1 METPNMVPQLFVAW
15 KREYGDSVGGGGG
28 GGGGGHSNNL
38 HSNNDDAEML
48 SAWVHICRVK
58 MKSRIK
64 MMSTYLWG

>member
-15 KREYGDSVGGGGG
+15 NSNCMYGDSV
-28 GGGGGHSNNL
+28 GGGGHSNNL

-58 MKSRIK
+58 MKSRMK
-64 MMSTYLWG
+64 MMSSYLWG